1 MEKCP
6 NCGSKVGSKWPL
18 VVMGAAFFV
27 VLMLWKH
34 DPFRKYNRAGDLA
47 ILVFL
52 IGSTAVG
59 VIDRARTYDLK
70 SPGNPQ
76 STIDR

>member
-1 MEKCP
+1 MQKCP
-6 NCGSKVGSKWPL
+6 NCGSRVSPNWPL
-18 VVMGAAFFV
+18 AVMGAAFFV

-34 DPFRKYNRAGDLA
+34 DPFRKYDLVGDLA
-47 ILVFL
+47 ILVFV

-59 VIDRARTYDLK
+59 VINRARTYDLK
-70 SPGNPQ
+70 SPGSPQ